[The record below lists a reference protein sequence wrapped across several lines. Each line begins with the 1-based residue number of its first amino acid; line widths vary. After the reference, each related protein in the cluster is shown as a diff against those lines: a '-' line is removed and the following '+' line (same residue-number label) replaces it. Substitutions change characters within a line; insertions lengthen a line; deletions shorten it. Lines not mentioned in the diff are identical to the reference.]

1 MPSLKGKVVRLLS
14 RVATRRAA
22 VVAVQELGG
31 FQRLLL
37 RCGVPEVAAGTK
49 VQVLLPTDDMRTYSP
64 VPTPEGMV
72 LLAWRHAGGPG
83 ARWMSNARAGDEL
96 RFVGPQRS
104 LELEQGPTVLVGDE
118 TSLGVAAAFAVE
130 RPGQLHA
137 IIQTDAPAD
146 VRSAAASVGMHQL
159 DTVARGDT
167 AATVAAVTARRST
180 VRGAIVALTGG
191 STLIV
196 AVRDALRRDGVANIK
211 TKTYWI
217 PGRTGLD

>member
-37 RCGVPEVAAGTK
+37 RCDVPEVAAGTK

-104 LELEQGPTVLVGDE
+104 LELED
-118 TSLGVAAAFAVE
+118 
-130 RPGQLHA
+130 RK
-137 IIQTDAPAD
+137 
-146 VRSAAASVGMHQL
+146 SV
-159 DTVARGDT
+159 V
-167 AATVAAVTARRST
+167 
-180 VRGAIVALTGG
+180 
-191 STLIV
+191 
-196 AVRDALRRDGVANIK
+196 
-211 TKTYWI
+211 
-217 PGRTGLD
+217 